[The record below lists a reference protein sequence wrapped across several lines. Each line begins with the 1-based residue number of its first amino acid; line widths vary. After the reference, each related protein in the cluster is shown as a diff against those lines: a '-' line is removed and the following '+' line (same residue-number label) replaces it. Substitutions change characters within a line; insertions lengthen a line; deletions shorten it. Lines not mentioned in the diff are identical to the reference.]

1 MVGVSQL
8 RPYQTK
14 VIDDVRVEI
23 RAGNRWVCCVIPTGG
38 GKTYTAAE
46 LVKLHVAQGGRV
58 LWLAHRG
65 ELVAQAFDTLKEHG
79 LSVGCISA
87 SGIREP
93 NKARPVQVASID
105 TVIAREIFLDDVTMV
120 VYDECFVAG
129 TDIDGT
135 PIEEIR
141 IGDWVDC
148 VDHDLG
154 VLVRRQV
161 VRLFSKQSHNIWDV
175 VVNGETTTCT
185 GNHPF
190 FVKGKGYVKAENL
203 VPGDLLCLRSG
214 VRGVDGHGIS
224 TSEDL
229 REPVFQQEEFGN
241 HGCDE
246 QGARI
251 CEDEILQPDAFGS
264 IASQD
269 ECYAEVNWAQTY
281 YTGWKRTPSHI
292 SRSDHSPSTGVAHR
306 GNSAH
311 KYDSGVRVAESLQAG
326 CGGSGEPD
334 VCGDRWGESLH
345 PRSESSGSEER
356 NILAWARVE
365 SVSRNEQASSDGVRV
380 YNFEVAGTHTYFA
393 NGILVH
399 NCHHILADTWKAYM
413 AYYRERHVIGIGLTA
428 TPARPDGKGL
438 GDMYDSMV
446 IGPTIPELQAAGVL
460 VPSEFT
466 GPGRRLNPGELA
478 RSPVD
483 AYKADSPNGKAIVFA
498 SNIKAAT
505 HFTEEFNAQGIKAGM
520 VTGTMKA
527 SDRYRVMAD
536 YSNRRIQVLVNVGV
550 ATEGY
555 DDPPT
560 DTIIL
565 ARGIGSY
572 VLYMQIIGRGL
583 RCWPGKTKC
592 TVLDLF
598 GCVETFGPPEVE
610 QEYSLEGEGMTRKGA
625 VRKEQFC
632 KVCGNL
638 MTNGAICEVCAN
650 EKNGPQLPHI
660 LNIEMKKYT
669 AKLRETPDQRKAY
682 YFRLLAQA
690 SDKGYKEG
698 WCAAKYKA
706 IYCVWPPRAWLQEF
720 KNECR

>member
-1 MVGVSQL
+1 MSQL

-105 TVIAREIFLDDVTMV
+105 TVIARGIFLDDVTMV
-120 VYDECFVAG
+120 VYDE
-129 TDIDGT
+129 
-135 PIEEIR
+135 
-141 IGDWVDC
+141 
-148 VDHDLG
+148 
-154 VLVRRQV
+154 
-161 VRLFSKQSHNIWDV
+161 
-175 VVNGETTTCT
+175 
-185 GNHPF
+185 
-190 FVKGKGYVKAENL
+190 
-203 VPGDLLCLRSG
+203 
-214 VRGVDGHGIS
+214 
-224 TSEDL
+224 
-229 REPVFQQEEFGN
+229 
-241 HGCDE
+241 
-246 QGARI
+246 
-251 CEDEILQPDAFGS
+251 
-264 IASQD
+264 
-269 ECYAEVNWAQTY
+269 
-281 YTGWKRTPSHI
+281 
-292 SRSDHSPSTGVAHR
+292 
-306 GNSAH
+306 
-311 KYDSGVRVAESLQAG
+311 
-326 CGGSGEPD
+326 
-334 VCGDRWGESLH
+334 
-345 PRSESSGSEER
+345 
-356 NILAWARVE
+356 
-365 SVSRNEQASSDGVRV
+365 
-380 YNFEVAGTHTYFA
+380 
-393 NGILVH
+393 
-399 NCHHILADTWKAYM
+399 CHHILADTWKAYM

-446 IGPTIPELQAAGVL
+446 IGPTIPELQDAGVL
-460 VPSEFT
+460 VPSDFT

-527 SDRYRVMAD
+527 SDRHKVMAD

-706 IYCVWPPRAWLQEF
+706 IYGVWAPRAWLQEY
-720 KNECR
+720 KNDCR